1 MHIRL
6 LAPFSLA
13 FFSAVAGGHPIW
25 AAAAD
30 APPAE
35 LSRTKLDARGR
46 QEAILTVNQFGRYAL
61 STKSGQ
67 GTSLQVVD
75 RMMGPADIA
84 GEAGVRDG
92 RVDAFFEAGT
102 YKIVTRSHKDG
113 RGTVDLSVRSFKE
126 INQPQAP
133 LLIEYKPIDATLED
147 CQQMSYWLEIK
158 ERRFVYIEAEGRDLA
173 DVRLWQDGTWL
184 LDVTPDTTVRESVG
198 GRPQTYRAVVAD
210 LNPGLYL
217 VTAYGGAP
225 QQWAKETNE
234 HPFHLRYGV
243 PVLPTNSD
251 TLTRLSSFG
260 MDRYFVPKECDFF
273 FLQLQ
278 EKKDFRLQVQPATSG
293 NHFGEPRYSAVI
305 NKKSQDPECLVT
317 KDDGSLPAIVTVSGP
332 PGELYDLQIFQR
344 QWGLAFDRSGEYWL
358 STIHSGHMEDNIDA
372 TGFLVAEVSGSPD
385 RPATLATA
393 DVIAL
398 GSGKNWSR
406 RFNLLGDEDIF
417 FFVEETGD
425 YEVKSAGTAASFR
438 FVPALQNHTEAY
450 EPPAMK
456 AGGGLFSLDRGM
468 WLLEIHADQKGILKV
483 AVQKA
488 GGVMSRL
495 FEMLSS
501 DEPSDFQPAK
511 GNVQLNKIQYDPKLT
526 YTLWTNTQF
535 GVEHG
540 LIVRPY
546 PLSLADALP
555 VVLRPGQEQTI
566 EFTTAE
572 DSQLIITTG
581 PRPVYSL
588 TVDGRGCQESCPVA
602 QGPHT
607 LVLKNNGTK
616 TRLFSLRA
624 VPTRLLP
631 DSSPRYL
638 DSTALQALPKFPV
651 LTEQSPQYAD
661 FGVAEKKTFILNVAS
676 PALYKIETTGL
687 LKTAISVRTRSRI
700 KLFSAEANGIARNAL
715 VQQYLK
721 EGEYQVTAQTLDRS
735 AGHAGIRLVRTDVV
749 DGGPLT
755 IGKMA
760 KNAVPAGSAVQY
772 TFEIPKIASY
782 QITTIGQNKSYHC
795 RLEDK
800 DGWPLRDPN
809 GATGFTDD
817 YTPGTYRYMTLPW
830 DVDTLRV
837 TRLEEVVPP
846 RQAEGHGPHVL
857 KIDVPLEN
865 TWRESPAGAARQRD
879 LYDITI
885 PARLD
890 ATITLGSD
898 QMQGFLKKKNGED
911 YVMVDTAPPGKA
923 WTGAL
928 DMGDYRLEVE
938 CSRPNDHLSYSVLVS
953 AAQLVDGSARTISAP
968 GSIEVSVGT
977 EGTVELSSEGTLD
990 VRGTVLSG
998 PGGDMIDA
1006 NDDSFNDWN
1015 FTIAR
1020 RLPAGTYVLQVDPVG
1035 KQSGDTKVSMRI
1047 PAEVRREAAAIPGDQ
1062 TIALEGKI
1070 NILPIPPLGGR
1081 DLLDVRASGAS
1092 FLGCVLERV
1101 DGDIVTPVAQE
1112 IGRACR
1118 LTAAVDASAA
1128 YQIRLWSADHQ
1139 SETARFQIQ
1148 ALAAAVVPF
1157 ADLERS
1163 VELVPQPSAG
1173 GHVAAVTLDVPAA
1186 GTFRFERS
1194 GDLRYGTS
1202 SDPALIPAESDLI
1215 ALPAGLVKLAWD
1227 CKGASPVRI
1236 KASRYV
1242 LDSTPAGGYRTTIS
1256 RSQPQSID
1264 LANGLGGVTVLTA
1277 ESVTGLPACAF
1288 TAAGDRLGAYSM
1300 TQTACVSVASAGT
1313 PLKARIWD
1321 ASSTGPA
1328 SSLFTIRLH
1337 NFGKPG
1343 LPTAP
1348 LPPGQILEKLNGS
1361 DQRLWTLP
1369 AGGKQIDVTLDP
1381 GLVAFI
1387 FDGSGVSDVASAR
1400 DTSIQHTFVTT
1411 AAQLGIVNASPNP
1424 ASCKVT
1430 ILKRDPQSFELDLA
1444 AGDPFETTAS
1454 LAGSIRL
1461 RLPATL
1467 SQTPDA
1473 VLSVT
1478 GTGVVGEWTDEK
1490 GVVHTGDTFDV
1501 GGHQGFVTITHAP
1514 GLVKAWIAE
1523 KGAHQRGRW
1532 GSLPEAPIVSAQN
1545 DSALVLDADVHWY
1558 GISLSN
1564 PSVIHL
1570 AGTQPAVVA
1579 VSRRLENGPP
1589 TSVSAFLQLTGR
1601 NDPFVRVVE
1610 ALPVDHFL
1618 LPGNYV
1624 IGVRAIRGGRL
1635 SGTITYSAQPIRPIG
1650 SDEWI
1655 LAGGEAETFYFEV
1668 HEKSWIGIGVKADR
1682 DAVDCALL
1690 TKEER
1695 LLGRGIQQFVQIDPG
1710 TYLLRLT
1717 LPPGEAPVHYKP
1729 VVLGLEPPGIGP
1741 PLDYLR
1747 EFFVQ
1752 IGLTEGGAQ

>member
-6 LAPFSLA
+6 LVLFSLTVLSA
-13 FFSAVAGGHPIW
+13 FAGGHSIW
-25 AAAAD
+25 AAVAE

-35 LSRTKLDARGR
+35 LSQTKFEARGR

-67 GTSLQVVD
+67 GTSLQIVD
-75 RMMGPADIA
+75 RMLGPGEIA
-84 GEAGVRDG
+84 GMAGVKDG
-92 RVDAFFEAGT
+92 RVDAFFEAGH
-102 YKIVTRSHKDG
+102 YKIVTHSHKDG
-113 RGTVDLSVRSFKE
+113 RGTVDLTVRSFKE

-184 LDVTPDTTVRESVG
+184 LDVAPDTTVRESVG
-198 GRPQTYRAVVAD
+198 GHPQTYCAVVAD

-217 VTAYGGAP
+217 VTAYGGVP
-225 QQWAKETNE
+225 QPWAKETNE

-278 EKKDFRLQVQPATSG
+278 EKKDFRLQVQLVNSG
-293 NHFGEPRYSAVI
+293 DHFGEPRYSAVI

-317 KDDGSLPAIVTVSGP
+317 KDDDSLPAIVTVSGP
-332 PGELYDLQIFQR
+332 PGELYELQIFQR
-344 QWGLAFDRSGEYWL
+344 QWRLAFDRPGDNWL
-358 STIHSGHMEDNIDA
+358 STIHSGHVEDNIDA
-372 TGFLVAEVSGSPD
+372 TGFLVAEIPGS
-385 RPATLATA
+385 PATLAAA
-393 DVIAL
+393 DVIAI
-398 GSGKNWSR
+398 GSGRSWSR

-417 FFVEETGD
+417 FFVEEAGD

-438 FVPALQNHTEAY
+438 FVPAVQHHVEGFEA
-450 EPPAMK
+450 PALK
-456 AGGGLFSLDRGM
+456 PGGGLFSLDRGM

-501 DEPSDFQPAK
+501 EEPSDFQPVK
-511 GNVQLNKIQYDPKLT
+511 GAIVLEKISYDPKLT

-535 GVEHG
+535 GVDHG

-546 PLSLADALP
+546 PLSLDDALP

-566 EFTTAE
+566 AFAASEG
-572 DSQLIITTG
+572 SQLTVTTG

-588 TVDGRGCQESCPVA
+588 AVDGGACQESCPVA

-607 LVLKNNGTK
+607 LVIKNNGTK
-616 TRLFSLRA
+616 TRLFSLRTVA
-624 VPTRLLP
+624 TRLLP

-638 DSTALQALPKFPV
+638 ESTALQALPKFPV

-661 FGVAEKKTFILNVAS
+661 FGVTEKKTFILNVAS

-687 LKTAISVRTRSRI
+687 LKTAISVRTRSRV
-700 KLFSAEANGIARNAL
+700 KLFSAEANGIGRNAL

-735 AGHAGIRLVRTDVV
+735 AGHAGVRLVRTDVV
-749 DGGPLT
+749 DGGALT

-772 TFEIPKIASY
+772 AFEIPKIASY
-782 QITTIGQNKSYHC
+782 NITTIGQNKSYRC

-817 YTPGTYRYMTLPW
+817 YAPGTYRYMTLPW

-846 RQAEGHGPHVL
+846 KQAEGHGPHAL
-857 KIDVPLEN
+857 QLDVALDN
-865 TWRESPAGAARQRD
+865 TWRESPEGSARQRD

-885 PARLD
+885 PAALD

-898 QMQGFLKKKNGED
+898 QMQGFLKKKNGEE
-911 YVMVDTAPPGKA
+911 YVVVDTVPPAKA

-928 DMGDYRLEVE
+928 GMGDYRLEVE
-938 CSRPNDHLSYSVLVS
+938 CSRPNDHLSYTVLVRT
-953 AAQLVDGSARTISAP
+953 AQLVDGSARTISAP
-968 GSIEVSVGT
+968 GTIEVSVGK
-977 EGTVELSSEGTLD
+977 EGTVELFSNGTLD
-990 VRGTVLSG
+990 VRGTLLSG
-998 PGGDMIDA
+998 PGGDLIDS

-1020 RLPAGTYVLQVDPVG
+1020 RLPAGQYMLQVDPVG

-1047 PAEVRREAAAIPGDQ
+1047 PAEVRHEVAGAPGDR
-1062 TIALEGKI
+1062 TIALDGKI
-1070 NILPIPPLGGR
+1070 NILPIGPLGGR

-1101 DGDIVTPVAQE
+1101 DGESVTPVVHE

-1118 LTAAVDASAA
+1118 LTAAVDPSAA

-1139 SETARFQIQ
+1139 SETARLQIQ
-1148 ALAAAVVPF
+1148 ALTAAVVPLS
-1157 ADLERS
+1157 DLERS
-1163 VELVPQPSAG
+1163 VEIIPQPSAG
-1173 GHVAAVTLDVPAA
+1173 GHVAAATLDVPTA
-1186 GTFRFERS
+1186 GTFRVERS

-1227 CKGASPVRI
+1227 CKGPSPVRI
-1236 KASRYV
+1236 KASRHV
-1242 LDSTPAGGYRTTIS
+1242 LDSTPAGGYRTAVS
-1256 RSQPQSID
+1256 RSRPQSID
-1264 LANGLGGVTVLTA
+1264 MMNRLGGVTVLTA
-1277 ESVTGLPACAF
+1277 ESVTGRPACAF
-1288 TAAGDRLGAYSM
+1288 TTTAGDRLGAYSM
-1300 TQTACVSVASAGT
+1300 SQDACASVASTGT

-1321 ASSTGPA
+1321 ASSSGPA
-1328 SSLFTIRLH
+1328 SSLFTIRLY
-1337 NFGKPG
+1337 NFGKPSQ
-1343 LPTAP
+1343 PAAP
-1348 LPPGQILEKLNGS
+1348 LLPGQLADQLKAA
-1361 DQRLWTLP
+1361 DQRQWSLP

-1381 GLVAFI
+1381 GLVAFT
-1387 FDGSGVSDVASAR
+1387 FDGSGVSEVAAAR
-1400 DTSIQHTFVTT
+1400 DTSVQHTFMTT
-1411 AAQLGIVNASPNP
+1411 AAHLGIVNTSSNP

-1430 ILKRDPQSFELDLA
+1430 VLKRDPQSFELELA
-1444 AGDPFETTAS
+1444 TGDPFESETS

-1467 SQTPDA
+1467 AQTPDA
-1473 VLSVT
+1473 VLCIE
-1478 GTGVVGEWTDEK
+1478 GAGVAGEWTDEK
-1490 GVVHTGDTFDV
+1490 GVVHAGDTFDV

-1514 GLVKAWIAE
+1514 GLVKAWISE
-1523 KGAHQRGRW
+1523 KSSLLRGRW
-1532 GSLPEAPIVSAQN
+1532 GSLPEAPIVPAQN
-1545 DSALVLDADVHWY
+1545 NSALALDADVHWY
-1558 GISLSN
+1558 GIALTN

-1570 AGTQPAVVA
+1570 AGAQPAVVA

-1589 TSVSAFLQLTGR
+1589 ASVSAFLQLTGR

-1624 IGVRAIRGGRL
+1624 IGVRAFRGGRL

-1650 SDEWI
+1650 SGEWI

-1668 HEKSWIGIGVKADR
+1668 RAKSWIGIGVKADR

-1695 LLGRGIQQFVQIDPG
+1695 LLGRGIQQFVQLDPG

-1717 LPPGEAPVHYKP
+1717 LSPGEAPVHYKP
-1729 VVLGLEPPGIGP
+1729 VALGLEPPGIGP